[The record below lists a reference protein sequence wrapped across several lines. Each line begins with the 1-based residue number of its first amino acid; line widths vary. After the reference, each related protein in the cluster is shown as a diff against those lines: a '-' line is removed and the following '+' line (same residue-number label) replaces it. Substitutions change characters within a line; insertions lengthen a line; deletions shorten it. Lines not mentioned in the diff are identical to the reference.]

1 MRNVSSISC
10 IENQTHILCS
20 KPLFRKWCCLR
31 DNVEKYGT
39 ARQATD
45 NNIIWHIRFAWW
57 MCNATNTH
65 SEYVINTAFLLQKWL
80 HESVSM
86 LRPQCYVICTLPV
99 LYHLDFVIKAP
110 YHRRMVGLTVEV
122 GVPQF
127 ENPRSTLFKNLEFV
141 NDVNTISWPN
151 AVSSMNCGNNCKS
164 VSKRQ
169 SVLIKVSCWLWECF
183 ETSVGL
189 NKGFLLIIR
198 VFRNVRRS

>member
-1 MRNVSSISC
+1 
-10 IENQTHILCS
+10 
-20 KPLFRKWCCLR
+20 
-31 DNVEKYGT
+31 
-39 ARQATD
+39 
-45 NNIIWHIRFAWW
+45 
-57 MCNATNTH
+57 
-65 SEYVINTAFLLQKWL
+65 
-80 HESVSM
+80 
-86 LRPQCYVICTLPV
+86 
-99 LYHLDFVIKAP
+99 
-110 YHRRMVGLTVEV
+110 MVGLTVEV

-127 ENPRSTLFKNLEFV
+127 ENPWSTLFKNLEFV

-198 VFRNVRRS
+198 VKFLNCLWKVNHNLYVHVRTVSFVRVRTRPKPSNFSGVRIILSMLSFGGEVKESVPCPSFAACKRT